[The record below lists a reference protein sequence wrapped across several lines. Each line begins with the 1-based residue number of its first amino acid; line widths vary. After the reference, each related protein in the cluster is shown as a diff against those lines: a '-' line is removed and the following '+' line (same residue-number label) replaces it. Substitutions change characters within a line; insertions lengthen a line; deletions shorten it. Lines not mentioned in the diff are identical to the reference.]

1 MSLIIN
7 EIYYSIQGESSLAGT
22 PCVFIRL
29 TYCNLRCSYC
39 DTEHAFYNGKEMNIK
54 DIIKKIKQWPCKLIE
69 VTGGEPL
76 LQRECITLLNEL
88 IKLKYKVMLETS
100 GSLPL
105 NKVPSE
111 VIKIIDFKCPS
122 SKMKHKN
129 SWKIIKDILPHDEI
143 KFVIGN
149 KEDYDWAKEKI
160 YELNLNEICT
170 ILFSPVF
177 NSIEPK
183 KIIKWIL
190 TDNIP
195 VRFQLQMHK
204 IIWEPDKLGV

>member
-7 EIYYSIQGESSLAGT
+7 EIYYSIQGESSLAGK

-39 DTEHAFYNGKEMNIK
+39 DTEDAFYNGKEMNIK
-54 DIIKKIKQWPCKLIE
+54 DIIKKIKQWPCNLIE

-76 LQRECITLLNEL
+76 LQTDCITLLNEL

-111 VIKIIDFKCPS
+111 VIKIIDFIL
-122 SKMKHKN
+122 KM
-129 SWKIIKDILPHDEI
+129 
-143 KFVIGN
+143 
-149 KEDYDWAKEKI
+149 
-160 YELNLNEICT
+160 
-170 ILFSPVF
+170 ILF
-177 NSIEPK
+177 K
-183 KIIKWIL
+183 L
-190 TDNIP
+190 DNELSFIN
-195 VRFQLQMHK
+195 
-204 IIWEPDKLGV
+204 I

>member
-7 EIYYSIQGESSLAGT
+7 EIYYSIQGESSLAGK

-39 DTEHAFYNGKEMNIK
+39 DTEHAFYNGKEMSIK

-76 LQRECITLLNEL
+76 LQKECITLLNEL

-105 NKVPSE
+105 NRVPSE
-111 VIKIIDFKCPS
+111 VIKIIDE
-122 SKMKHKN
+122 HR
-129 SWKIIKDILPHDEI
+129 I
-143 KFVIGN
+143 
-149 KEDYDWAKEKI
+149 
-160 YELNLNEICT
+160 
-170 ILFSPVF
+170 
-177 NSIEPK
+177 
-183 KIIKWIL
+183 
-190 TDNIP
+190 
-195 VRFQLQMHK
+195 R
-204 IIWEPDKLGV
+204 

>member
-1 MSLIIN
+1 MSLMIN
-7 EIYYSIQGESSLAGT
+7 EIYYSIQGESSLAGK
-22 PCVFIRL
+22 PCIFIRL

-39 DTEHAFYNGKEMNIK
+39 DSEHAFYNGEEMDIK
-54 DIIKKIKQWPCKLIE
+54 NIIKKIKRWPCKLIE

-76 LQRECITLLNEL
+76 LQEQCIKLLNEL
-88 IKLKYKVMLETS
+88 IKLRYDVMLETS

-105 NKVPSE
+105 DKVPSK

-122 SKMKHKN
+122 SKMEHKN
-129 SWKIIKDILPHDEI
+129 LWEIIKDISCHDEI

-149 KEDYDWAKEKI
+149 REDYDWAKEKI
-160 YELNLNEICT
+160 YEFKLNEICT

-177 NSIEPK
+177 DLINPK
-183 KIIKWIL
+183 KIVEWIL
-190 TDNIP
+190 KDNIP

-204 IIWEPDKLGV
+204 IIWDSNKLGV

>member
-1 MSLIIN
+1 MIN
-7 EIYYSIQGESSLAGT
+7 EIYYSIQGESSLAGK
-22 PCVFIRL
+22 PCIFIRL

-39 DTEHAFYNGKEMNIK
+39 DSEHAFYNGKKMDIK
-54 DIIKKIKQWPCKLIE
+54 DIIIKIKRWPCKLVE

-76 LQRECITLLNEL
+76 LQKECIQLLNEL
-88 IKLKYKVMLETS
+88 IKLRYDVMLETS

-105 NKVPSE
+105 DKVPSK

-122 SKMKHKN
+122 SKMEHKN
-129 SWKIIKDILPHDEI
+129 LWEIIKDISCHDEI

-149 KEDYDWAKEKI
+149 REDYDWAKEKI
-160 YELNLNEICT
+160 YEFKLNEICT

-177 NSIEPK
+177 DLINPK
-183 KIIKWIL
+183 KIVEWIL
-190 TDNIP
+190 KDNIP

-204 IIWEPDKLGV
+204 IIWDSNKLGV

>member
-7 EIYYSIQGESSLAGT
+7 EIYHSIQGESTLAGQ
-22 PCVFIRL
+22 PCIFIRL

-39 DTEHAFYNGKEMNIK
+39 DTEHAFYNGQEMRIK

-76 LQRECITLLNEL
+76 LQKECITLLNEL
-88 IKLKYKVMLETS
+88 IKLNYKVMLETS

-105 NKVPSE
+105 DKVPNE
-111 VIKIIDFKCPS
+111 IIKIIDFKCPS
-122 SKMKHKN
+122 SKMEHKN
-129 SWKIIKDILPHDEI
+129 LWEIIKDVSPHDEI
-143 KFVIGN
+143 KFVIGDR
-149 KEDYDWAKEKI
+149 KDYEWAKEKI
-160 YELNLNEICT
+160 YELNLNQICT

-183 KIIKWIL
+183 KIVKWIL
-190 TDNIP
+190 ADNIP

-204 IIWEPDKLGV
+204 FIWEPDKLGV

>member
-7 EIYYSIQGESSLAGT
+7 EIYYSIQGESSLAGE

-39 DTEHAFYNGKEMNIK
+39 DTEHAFYNGKEMSIK
-54 DIIKKIKQWPCKLIE
+54 DIIKKIKQWSCKLIE

-76 LQRECITLLNEL
+76 LQSDCITLLNEL

-105 NKVPSE
+105 NKVPNE

-129 SWKIIKDILPHDEI
+129 LWEILKDISPHDEI
-143 KFVIGN
+143 KFVIGDR
-149 KEDYDWAKEKI
+149 KDYEWAKEKI
-160 YELNLNEICT
+160 YELNLNKICT

-177 NSIEPK
+177 NSIEPR
-183 KIIKWIL
+183 KIVQWIL
-190 TDNIP
+190 KDNAP

>member
-7 EIYYSIQGESSLAGT
+7 EIYYSIQGESSLAGK

-129 SWKIIKDILPHDEI
+129 SWKIINDILPHDEI

-183 KIIKWIL
+183 KIIEWIL

>member
-1 MSLIIN
+1 MSLMIN
-7 EIYYSIQGESSLAGT
+7 EIYYSIQGESSLAGK
-22 PCVFIRL
+22 PCIFIRL

-39 DTEHAFYNGKEMNIK
+39 DSEHAFYNGKEMDIK
-54 DIIKKIKQWPCKLIE
+54 NIIKKIKRWPCKLVE

-76 LQRECITLLNEL
+76 LQEQCIKLLNEL
-88 IKLKYKVMLETS
+88 IKLRYDVMLETS

-105 NKVPSE
+105 DKVPSK

-122 SKMKHKN
+122 SKMEHKN
-129 SWKIIKDILPHDEI
+129 LWEIVKDISCHDEI

-149 KEDYDWAKEKI
+149 REDYDWAKEKI
-160 YELNLNEICT
+160 YEFKLNEICT

-177 NSIEPK
+177 DLINPK
-183 KIIKWIL
+183 KIVEWIL
-190 TDNIP
+190 KDNIP

-204 IIWEPDKLGV
+204 IIWDSNKLGV